1 MIESS
6 DLMESDDLSHQV
18 RRLFAPL
25 SEARGAAFAYGL
37 LDHRVHAA
45 NVAAELL
52 WAFAPDEFVGRS
64 DGVAR
69 LWVNPLDW
77 QRHGEVVRQQG
88 ACLGLSTRL
97 RGWDG
102 RLTRCWVSSL
112 RLIVGVE
119 PVVVCYARPVA
130 GSRGAAIDPRDG
142 DRFTALSNVPEA
154 QPLRREPQ
162 PLHTKAQPKMVL
174 NPSPTRISVAR

>member
-1 MIESS
+1 MI
-6 DLMESDDLSHQV
+6 ESDDLLKPDDLSQQA
-18 RRLFAPL
+18 RRLFVPL
-25 SEARGAAFAYGL
+25 REGRGAAFVYGL
-37 LDHRVHAA
+37 LDHRVHDA
-45 NVAAELL
+45 NVAAESL
-52 WAFAPDEFVGRS
+52 WAFAHDEFVGRS

-77 QRHGEVVRQQG
+77 QRHGEAVRQQG
-88 ACLGLSTRL
+88 VCLGLSTRL

-130 GSRGAAIDPRDG
+130 GSRGAVIDPEDLAG
-142 DRFTALSNVPEA
+142 FAALLNVRAA
-154 QPLRREPQ
+154 QPLRGNLTLTTQEEM
-162 PLHTKAQPKMVL
+162 LL
-174 NPSPTRISVAR
+174 NPLPTRISAAR

>member
-1 MIESS
+1 MIESGH
-6 DLMESDDLSHQV
+6 LMESDDLSRQV
-18 RRLFAPL
+18 RRLFGPL
-25 SEARGAAFAYGL
+25 REARGAAFVYGL
-37 LDHRVHAA
+37 MDHRVHDA
-45 NVAAELL
+45 NGAAESL
-52 WAFAPDEFVGRS
+52 WAFARGEFVGRS

-88 ACLGLSTRL
+88 VCLGLSTRL

-130 GSRGAAIDPRDG
+130 GSHGAVIDPEDLA
-142 DRFTALSNVPEA
+142 RFGVLLDVPA
-154 QPLRREPQ
+154 ARQLRRNLTLTPEEMRLS
-162 PLHTKAQPKMVL
+162 PLPA
-174 NPSPTRISVAR
+174 RISAGR